1 MAKQENN
8 KKNREGRP
16 LLWESPE
23 ELQKKIDEYFD
34 SCFRPLINTKTNE
47 IVKDA
52 NGNEIMQQFR
62 PFTISGLALALDT
75 SRQTLINYQERDEF
89 FDTIMR
95 AKRKCE
101 NYTEEMLF
109 HKDSA
114 NGAKFVLL
122 NGYEKWKDKQE
133 IELDVKKLFL
143 DV

>member
-1 MAKQENN
+1 
-8 KKNREGRP
+8 
-16 LLWESPE
+16 
-23 ELQKKIDEYFD
+23 
-34 SCFRPLINTKTNE
+34 
-47 IVKDA
+47 
-52 NGNEIMQQFR
+52 MQQFR